1 MNFGTVAPDGTPWA
15 DQLRNIKKKI
25 EGKSNGKIQVKLF
38 LGGSLGSEIEMIQD
52 VQRGERL
59 QGGGFSTGAVGSALE
74 VPILEM
80 MNCPIFSKTTM
91 RQMSYSMKF
100 FMNLPKRH

>member
-1 MNFGTVAPDGTPWA
+1 MKFKMTILGMMALGMGTLFALEKDLQAEPAYVMNFGTVAPDGTPWA

-25 EGKSNGKIQVKLF
+25 ERKIKWKDSSQTL

-59 QGGGFSTGAVGSALE
+59 QGGGFSTGAV
-74 VPILEM
+74 I
-80 MNCPIFSKTTM
+80 
-91 RQMSYSMKF
+91 
-100 FMNLPKRH
+100 

>member
-1 MNFGTVAPDGTPWA
+1 MKLKMTILGMMTIGLGAIFAMEKNLQAEPAYVMNFGTVAPDGTPWA

-25 EGKSNGKIQVKLF
+25 EGSSNGKIQVKLF

-59 QGGGFSTGAVGSALE
+59 QGGGFSTGAVGSGFPA
-74 VPILEM
+74 
-80 MNCPIFSKTTM
+80 C
-91 RQMSYSMKF
+91 
-100 FMNLPKRH
+100 